1 MERRESLWPGAI
13 LLRCGAVGTGR
24 AEGWG
29 PEAAVGSRRVSW
41 RASKGRAEG
50 RGDVIAA
57 GTGGAASRL
66 KFPCLGV
73 EFLC

>member
-29 PEAAVGSRRVSW
+29 PEAAVGVPASVMEGVEGASGGAGRRD
-41 RASKGRAEG
+41 R
-50 RGDVIAA
+50 RGD
-57 GTGGAASRL
+57 GWGG
-66 KFPCLGV
+66 V
-73 EFLC
+73 